1 MLNIDMLTFL
11 RPEDSVLSQ
20 RWHYII
26 SDVPNYAEE
35 IMTSLCFSFDFTDIL
50 ARYLFFLYFV
60 GKAASYIY
68 T

>member
-20 RWHYII
+20 RWHYIM

-35 IMTSLCFSFDFTDIL
+35 IMTSLSFDFSDTL
-50 ARYLFFLYFV
+50 ARYLFFLYCV
-60 GKAASYIY
+60 GKAAFYIY